1 LPEFLLVKGIFALL
15 LIVYSLI
22 GLGQSCYSQSNGTQN
37 LIDTIPPLISVPK
50 DSTLEASSNIGRNL
64 TYKVSAADQV
74 DGTINAACDRIS
86 GSMFPIGS
94 TSVICE
100 ATDKSGNKASASF
113 QVTIKDSTPPD
124 TKIVASRTGWIGN
137 INASSAT
144 ISNQANFE
152 IVGSDLVGVRVTMS
166 AGLILEN
173 GIK

>member
-1 LPEFLLVKGIFALL
+1 
-15 LIVYSLI
+15 
-22 GLGQSCYSQSNGTQN
+22 
-37 LIDTIPPLISVPK
+37 
-50 DSTLEASSNIGRNL
+50 LEASSNIGRNL

-74 DGTINAACDRIS
+74 DGTINATCDRIS
-86 GSMFPIGS
+86 GSMFPIGN

-124 TKIVASRTGWIGN
+124 IKMVASRAGWIGN

-152 IVGSDLVGVRVTMS
+152 IVGSDLVGVRDYECRLDDGKWYQIEHLDTGKNVCRYS
-166 AGLILEN
+166 QLLD
-173 GIK
+173 GIHLSESRAIDLYGNVDTSPTTFN